1 MNQKRDSI
9 LKGGGQRGFSD
20 FQKNMVNNINAADR
34 KMASTFS
41 LFFFTSSSGHRIMV
55 LVWAEGD
62 HNHQTEGTSP
72 REEMGSKDTE
82 VAAVG
87 KDTKLA
93 GLVLSRLAPA
103 LFCWLM

>member
-1 MNQKRDSI
+1 
-9 LKGGGQRGFSD
+9 
-20 FQKNMVNNINAADR
+20 MVNNINAADR